1 MTCSLV
7 EAFEAYLDYRKARVS
22 NGRVCTFVVLFPD
35 IARAGPA
42 RDQTLIFSRQLAHQL
57 ITF

>member
-1 MTCSLV
+1 MAMSRLHSF
-7 EAFEAYLDYRKARVS
+7 A
-22 NGRVCTFVVLFPD
+22 VLFPD